1 MNAKEFRDKLEADGF
16 MNFQEYAPQP
26 KVNIRSLPQNI
37 YKIVKKL
44 ESTGL
49 YEFDGYFFI
58 KKWTDNHL
66 KQTETKTII
75 IPSQDHDDCHQQPNS
90 VLQENNR
97 ILMQINGELELDIAA
112 LKKYKEDTKNIKSEL
127 DDALFWK
134 ADTEKKY
141 QASLNIIQIQEER
154 IKELEW

>member
-58 KKWTDNHL
+58 KK
-66 KQTETKTII
+66 
-75 IPSQDHDDCHQQPNS
+75 
-90 VLQENNR
+90 
-97 ILMQINGELELDIAA
+97 
-112 LKKYKEDTKNIKSEL
+112 
-127 DDALFWK
+127 
-134 ADTEKKY
+134 
-141 QASLNIIQIQEER
+141 
-154 IKELEW
+154 